1 MSRYSVGL
9 GPGFLALAFWLN
21 LLRLEPFATW
31 FYLFAWFG
39 VILTVD
45 QLIRRWEGR
54 SLVMR
59 CGLAGFAL
67 VMIGS
72 ATTWYF
78 FELLNLRLE
87 NWYYVFVAD
96 GAVRRS
102 VGTLLS
108 FATVFPGILWIDHYL
123 TCRDWPGP
131 CRGPRLFLSAASG
144 RLLQAAGGLC
154 LVLPMVWPRFLFPL
168 VWISTGLLLA
178 PVELRTGQ
186 GLMAQLRQGDYGPLR
201 RTLVAG
207 LIAGLCWESLNFWAR
222 AKWIYTVPFFD
233 RLKLFEMPLA
243 GFLGFPPFAVECT
256 VLYRVLVHL
265 RLAPAFGAFAA
276 ARQVPADRRRTVVA
290 VALGLAFCLVVDQTV
305 VAPAVVQSVSP
316 AAARATWLEPAT
328 RQVLT
333 DCGAEYLTALEGWQA
348 DARWQCLADRLP
360 PADLVGLRQ
369 TVDLCLHQ
377 GIGVD
382 YTALLVRAGLRAPGD
397 LARWAPESL
406 HRRLAEVALPGERL
420 PRLAQLR
427 VWIRRA
433 GQP

>member
-1 MSRYSVGL
+1 VNRYAVGL
-9 GPGFLALAFWLN
+9 GPAFLVLVCWLN

-39 VILTVD
+39 VVLTAD
-45 QLIRRWEGR
+45 QLIRRREGR
-54 SLVMR
+54 SLVTR
-59 CGLAGFAL
+59 CGAGGFVL
-67 VMIGS
+67 VLIGS

-87 NWYYVFVAD
+87 NWYYVFVTD
-96 GAVRRS
+96 GAVRRT

-131 CRGPRLFLSAASG
+131 CHGPRLFQASASG
-144 RLLQAAGGLC
+144 RRLQLAGGLC
-154 LVLPMVWPRFLFPL
+154 LLLPMVWPRFFFPL
-168 VWISTGLLLA
+168 VWVSTGLLLA
-178 PVELRTGQ
+178 PVELRAGQ
-186 GLMAQLRQGDYGPLR
+186 GLLTQLRQGDYGPLR

-265 RLAPAFGAFAA
+265 RLAPAFGVFAG
-276 ARQVPADRRRTVVA
+276 ARQVLADRRRTVAA
-290 VALGLAFCLVVDQTV
+290 VALGLTFSLVVDQAV
-305 VAPAVVQSVSP
+305 VAPTVIQSVSP
-316 AAARATWLEPAT
+316 RAERATWLDPAT
-328 RQVLT
+328 RQALT
-333 DCGAEYLTALEGWQA
+333 DCGAEYLTSLEGWQA
-348 DARWQCLADRLP
+348 EARWQCLDAKLP
-360 PADLVGLRQ
+360 PADLVSLRQ
-369 TVDLCLHQ
+369 NVALCLHQ
-377 GIGVD
+377 GIGVE

-397 LARWAPESL
+397 LARWAPEGL
-406 HRRLAEVALPGERL
+406 DRRLNQVAMPGERL